1 MTANVLYLGIE
12 VFRQCGV
19 NSIRAVASSGQRV
32 AISHCNLEDHSEW
45 LDLVLYGLV
54 GVPSDVRAAVCFSVP
69 TSHELPKAIH
79 GYKSVAA
86 HSPAYAL
93 ALSRGLS
100 EALAIIVGDS
110 ASLVAVVGKGPTV
123 EQDTVRPVA
132 HREAR
137 ELAVSARCL
146 LKAAPKDLAFRVKR
160 SVVIAGDTDELDR
173 IGRATVMRELVG
185 IGAVAPEIVTDP
197 FMIAEGAMQ
206 IAGAQQPAKP
216 LRGSLA

>member
-1 MTANVLYLGIE
+1 MTTSNVLYLGIE
-12 VFRQCGV
+12 VFRQCGI

-32 AISHCNLEDHSEW
+32 AISHCNTESHSEW
-45 LDLVLYGLV
+45 LDLVLYGLI

-69 TSHELPKAIH
+69 TGHELPKTTH
-79 GYKSVAA
+79 GYKSIAVHSSA
-86 HSPAYAL
+86 HAL

-100 EALAIIVGDS
+100 EALAVVVGDS
-110 ASLVAVVGKGPTV
+110 VSLVAVVGGPKI

-160 SVVIAGDTDELDR
+160 SVVIGGDQDELNR
-173 IGRATVMRELVG
+173 IGRATVVRELVG
-185 IGAVAPEIVTDP
+185 VGAVAPEIVTDP

-206 IAGAQQPAKP
+206 LAGAQNAKSSKP
-216 LRGSLA
+216 L